1 LRGRGGVPRL
11 ADMPV
16 VRKAELM
23 RSFDSWCCDPALRL
37 APLRRFVADPRNI
50 AQPFLDRYTVWESS
64 GSSGEPALF
73 VQDSA
78 AMAVYDALE
87 ALRKPDL
94 RPMRRAYDPLGL
106 GERIVFLG
114 AIGGHFASTV
124 SIERLRRLNPFL
136 AMSISSLSFLQPIE
150 RIVAQLE
157 ARRPSVIATY
167 PSAAILLAGEFRA
180 GRLRSAPKEIW
191 TGGET
196 LTPGMRS
203 FVQDAFGCAVVNSYG
218 ASEFFSLA
226 CECSHGELH
235 LNSDW
240 AILEPV
246 DGDGRPVAPGTP
258 GTTTLLT
265 NLANRVQPLIR
276 YDLGDRVTMRESPC
290 ACGSHLPVIEV
301 AGRCDDTLRV
311 GSAGH
316 GVQVLPLALSTV
328 LEEEAGLFDFQLIQD
343 GPRELSLNTAARGK
357 AATAALQRGRSA
369 LATFLRDQGAGA
381 VRIHCGSGHPPR
393 LGSTGKLQRVI
404 GGSG

>member
-1 LRGRGGVPRL
+1 
-11 ADMPV
+11 MS
-16 VRKAELM
+16 
-23 RSFDSWCCDPALRL
+23 SFDSWCCDPALRL

-50 AQPFLDRYTVWESS
+50 AQQFLDRYTVWESS

-157 ARRPSVIATY
+157 ACRPSVIATY

-203 FVQDAFGCAVVNSYG
+203 FVQDAFDCAVVNSYG

-226 CECSHGELH
+226 CECSHGALH

-276 YDLGDRVTMRESPC
+276 YDLGDRVTVRESPC